1 MKPLS
6 QLPMTNPTTE
16 TRSRS
21 GPKISL
27 LLLLLALMAIGAV
40 PGYISGKWSWVKPP
54 RVTTLKQL
62 REMRKQGLNLP
73 GWQTLVQEEIPIG
86 GHKWSYQQ
94 IQSEGQ
100 TTVGLLLLNQNS
112 HVDQPRVEWVD
123 INGHQQQISSD
134 WKTDSYQTK
143 QFAVAPTDERSSVV
157 VRARFFRGWNQRQTY
172 AIVQW
177 YARPDGG
184 STGPTSWFWA
194 DRMAMV
200 KGGRAPWVAVCLLIP
215 IEPLGDIEQTWP
227 QAKKLAETVQRTLM
241 VGPFKDQN
249 KD

>member
-1 MKPLS
+1 
-6 QLPMTNPTTE
+6 MTNPATE
-16 TRSRS
+16 ARSRS
-21 GPKISL
+21 GAKISL

-40 PGYISGKWSWVKPP
+40 PGYLSGKWSWVKPP
-54 RVTTLKQL
+54 RVKTLKQL
-62 REMRKQGLNLP
+62 REIRKQGLNLP
-73 GWQTLVQEEIPIG
+73 GWETLVQQVVTIG

-94 IQSEGQ
+94 IQSSESQ
-100 TTVGLLLLNQNS
+100 KVLLLLLNQND

-123 INGHQQQISSD
+123 INGHQQQMSSD

-143 QFAVAPTDERSSVV
+143 QFTITPTDPGETVKVRS
-157 VRARFFRGWNQRQTY
+157 RFFRGWNQRQTY
-172 AIVQW
+172 AILQW

-200 KGGRAPWVAVCLLIP
+200 KGDRSPWVAVCLLIP

-227 QAKKLAETVQRTLM
+227 QAKELAETVQTTLM
-241 VGPFKDQN
+241 AGPFKYKT

>member
-6 QLPMTNPTTE
+6 QSQMTNPPTE

-40 PGYISGKWSWVKPP
+40 PGYLSGKWPWVKPP
-54 RVTTLKQL
+54 LLTTLKQL
-62 REMRKQGLNLP
+62 RSLRKQGLNLP
-73 GWQTLVQEEIPIG
+73 GWQTLNQQVVPIG

-94 IQSEGQ
+94 IQGEGD
-100 TTVGLLLLNQNS
+100 TRAVLLLLNQNS

-123 INGHQQQISSD
+123 INGHQQQMSSD

-143 QFAVAPTDERSSVV
+143 QFTVPDGEESVV
-157 VRARFFRGWNQRQTY
+157 VRSRFFRGWNQRQTY
-172 AIVQW
+172 AILQW

-200 KGGRAPWVAVCLLIP
+200 KGDRSPWVAVCLLIP

-227 QAKKLAETVQRTLM
+227 KVKELAETVQTTLM
-241 VGPFKDQN
+241 AGPFKDQN

>member
-6 QLPMTNPTTE
+6 QLPMTHPPTE
-16 TRSRS
+16 ARSRS
-21 GPKISL
+21 STKIL
-27 LLLLLALMAIGAV
+27 LLLLLALMGIGAV
-40 PGYISGKWSWVKPP
+40 PGYLSGKWSWVNPP
-54 RVTTLKQL
+54 RVKTLKQL
-62 REMRKQGLNLP
+62 REIRKQGLNLP
-73 GWQTLVQEEIPIG
+73 GWETLYQLVVRIG

-94 IQSEGQ
+94 IQSSESQ
-100 TTVGLLLLNQNS
+100 KVLLLLLNQND

-123 INGHQQQISSD
+123 INGHQQQISSE
-134 WKTDSYQTK
+134 WKTDFYQTK
-143 QFAVAPTDERSSVV
+143 QFTVTPMDGKESVV
-157 VRARFFRGWNQRQTY
+157 VRSRFFRGWNQRQTY
-172 AIVQW
+172 AILQW

-215 IEPLGDIEQTWP
+215 IEPLGDISQTWP
-227 QAKKLAETVQRTLM
+227 QAKALAETVQTTLM
-241 VGPFKDQN
+241 AGPFLDQN